1 MKPSCRRRPV
11 SIVIHLHTYTVDPD
25 LRRGDGGGYVGTLSF
40 SVIPVTVRFVLL
52 CHRERMRG
60 DDKGVVSVSSIP
72 LSLLRRQEWD
82 YTVRVKRAKNQTLY
96 NTE

>member
-1 MKPSCRRRPV
+1 MTNETVMPAKAGIHCIRAQWPSACAGV
-11 SIVIHLHTYTVDPD
+11 T
-25 LRRGDGGGYVGTLSF
+25 GGSYVGTLSF